1 MKEKKQRTWAFFGD
15 DSIEFEEE
23 KTEDLVK
30 EAFNFTKQ
38 NTML

>member
-1 MKEKKQRTWAFFGD
+1 MKAIKSQEDQ
-15 DSIEFEEE
+15 E
-23 KTEDLVK
+23 TEDLVK